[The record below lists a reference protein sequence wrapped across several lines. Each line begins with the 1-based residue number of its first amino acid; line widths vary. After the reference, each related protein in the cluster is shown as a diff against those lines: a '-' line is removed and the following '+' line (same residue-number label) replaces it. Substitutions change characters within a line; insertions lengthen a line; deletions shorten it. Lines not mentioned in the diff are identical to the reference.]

1 MTGPRVV
8 LGIETSCD
16 ETAVGIVTQDHQI
29 LANLVPSQIHHHQ
42 PYGGVVPELAA
53 RSHLETLPSLV
64 SEALETAGLSLHDLD
79 GIAATG
85 GPGLIGGL
93 IIGATFAKTLAW
105 SVRKPFIAVNH
116 LEAHGLTA
124 RLTHKISFPYV
135 LLLISGGHCQFF
147 LAEALGIYH
156 LLGTTRDDAVGE
168 TFDKIARMLGLAYP
182 GGPAIEDK
190 AKAGAPNRFTFPMPL
205 AAEKTCDFSFSGLK
219 AAVRR
224 VVEGLPQPL
233 SNQAICDISASF
245 QQTVGAIFK
254 NRLGYALTKATTKIP
269 QVRHLV
275 AAGGVASNQ
284 TLRAILEAEAVEA
297 GWEAI
302 FPPAPLCT
310 DNGAMVAWAGL
321 EYLRLG
327 KTTGSDFSPFPRW
340 PLWETSK

>member
-1 MTGPRVV
+1 MDPQVV

-16 ETAVGIVTQDHQI
+16 ETAVGIVTRGHQI

-53 RSHLETLPSLV
+53 RSHLETLSSLV
-64 SEALETAGLSLHDLD
+64 SEALSAARLSLHDLD

-105 SVRKPFIAVNH
+105 SIHKPFIAVNH

-135 LLLISGGHCQFF
+135 LLLISGGHCQFL
-147 LAEALGIYH
+147 LAEALGVYH

-168 TFDKIARMLGLAYP
+168 TFDKVARMLGLPYP

-190 AKAGAPNRFTFPMPL
+190 AKAGNPNRFTLPMPL
-205 AAEKTCDFSFSGLK
+205 ASEKTCDFSFSGLK

-224 VVEGLPQPL
+224 VIEGLPQPL
-233 SNQAICDISASF
+233 SDEAICDISASF
-245 QQTVGAIFK
+245 QRTVGAIFK
-254 NRLGYALTKATTKIP
+254 SRVGYALTNATAKIP
-269 QVRHLV
+269 QARHLV

-284 TLRAILEAEAVEA
+284 ALRAILEAEAAKA

-302 FPPAPLCT
+302 FPPGPLCT
-310 DNGAMVAWAGL
+310 DNGVMVAWAGL
-321 EYLRLG
+321 EYLRLR
-327 KTTGSDFSPFPRW
+327 KTTGSDFSPVPRW

>member
-1 MTGPRVV
+1 VTASRVV

-16 ETAVGIVTQDHQI
+16 ETAVGIVTQDHEI
-29 LANLVPSQIHHHQ
+29 LANLVPSQLHHHQ

-64 SEALETAGLSLHDLD
+64 SQALDVAGLALQDLD

-93 IIGATFAKTLAW
+93 IVGATFAKTFAW
-105 SVRKPFIAVNH
+105 SIGKPFIAVNH
-116 LEAHGLTA
+116 LEAHGLTV
-124 RLTHKISFPYV
+124 RLTHRVSFPYV
-135 LLLISGGHCQFF
+135 LLLISGGHCQFL
-147 LAEALGIYH
+147 LAEGVGLYH

-168 TFDKIARMLGLAYP
+168 TFDKVARMLGLPYP
-182 GGPAIEDK
+182 GGPAIEAK
-190 AKAGAPNRFTFPMPL
+190 AKAGDPNRFPFPVPL

-224 VVEGLPQPL
+224 TVEGLPQPL
-233 SNQAICDISASF
+233 LDQAICDIAASF
-245 QQTVGAIFK
+245 QQTVGHIFK
-254 NRLGYALTKATTKIP
+254 SRLGYALTMAQDKLP
-269 QVRHLV
+269 QVRQLV

-284 TLRAILEAEAVEA
+284 ALRASLEAQAVDA
-297 GWEAI
+297 GWEAV
-302 FPPAPLCT
+302 FPPASLCT

-327 KTTGSDFSPFPRW
+327 QSTGLGFSPVPRW
-340 PLWETSK
+340 PLWNTSK